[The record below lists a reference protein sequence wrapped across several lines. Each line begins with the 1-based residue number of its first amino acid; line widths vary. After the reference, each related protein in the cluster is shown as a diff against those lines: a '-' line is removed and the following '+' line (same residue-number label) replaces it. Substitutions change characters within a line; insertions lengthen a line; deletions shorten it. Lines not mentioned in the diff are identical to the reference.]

1 MGAGAVGQWEEG
13 GARSAG
19 HSHTPQPAGG
29 LAAPVIPDENM
40 HTQTLSRAEMTYLS
54 APPKS

>member
-1 MGAGAVGQWEEG
+1 MGAEAVSQWEG
-13 GARSAG
+13 GGTRSAG
-19 HSHTPQPAGG
+19 HSHTPQPARG

-40 HTQTLSRAEMTYLS
+40 HPQTLSRAEMTYLS